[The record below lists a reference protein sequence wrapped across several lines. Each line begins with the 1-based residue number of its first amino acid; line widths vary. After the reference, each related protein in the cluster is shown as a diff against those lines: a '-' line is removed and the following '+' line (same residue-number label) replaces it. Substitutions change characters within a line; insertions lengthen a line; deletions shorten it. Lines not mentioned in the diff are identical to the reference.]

1 MTLFLDMVWL
11 DWMLL
16 SSSLETLSCLKLV
29 ITAISL
35 ELFDRTFQKTL
46 VFPQFSS
53 NGRHAMCTYPRNL
66 VLDDLYRG
74 LTRTESALI

>member
-35 ELFDRTFQKTL
+35 ELFDRTFQETL
-46 VFPQFSS
+46 VFPLDSPSFQATVDMQCAPTHETLYST
-53 NGRHAMCTYPRNL
+53 TYI
-66 VLDDLYRG
+66 
-74 LTRTESALI
+74 EA